1 MHGMKHREASKRA
14 VTQAEALHQSNLLC
28 QLTSNIMRLRRRHCD
43 CQKVWSRRTTPC
55 RKTAQRSTTQDW
67 SFTGGDTPSTAKHP
81 HCKALCQAL
90 HTMQHAFGCRSTQHS
105 NQQSPLRMQ
114 RTLRL
119 SRRSIWL
126 TALSFDTLTTMAV
139 TVGPKAAEIA
149 SGVVAVSSSVSC
161 SRAAMTAI
169 SCLQ

>member
-1 MHGMKHREASKRA
+1 M
-14 VTQAEALHQSNLLC
+14 VPL
-28 QLTSNIMRLRRRHCD
+28 
-43 CQKVWSRRTTPC
+43 
-55 RKTAQRSTTQDW
+55 AQ
-67 SFTGGDTPSTAKHP
+67 HP
-81 HCKALCQAL
+81 
-90 HTMQHAFGCRSTQHS
+90 
-105 NQQSPLRMQ
+105 NQQAPAHMQ
-114 RTLRL
+114 QHTLRL

-169 SCLQ
+169 SCLQQHRWYSHGQRKPIIHMQHKVRTHCGSDRVSHALQHVLSSRCAAADTTGRKHARADMKLFQHMHART